1 MIGAGLTS
9 KFRKLLIVLMMGS
22 VLLSACSNAPT
33 RAPGTYTVKRGDT
46 LYSISFRYGLDY
58 REVARRNRI
67 GRDYVIYPGQVL
79 YLVPSNRAP
88 AQSARSSQAPR
99 TPPPAVVPPAS
110 AAVSWSWPAD
120 NVNVTLTERP
130 NYGQGLTLTGRIGQE
145 IHAAAEGSV
154 VYVGSGLLG
163 YGQLVI
169 IKHNETYLSAYAHTQ
184 TVLVREGETTR
195 AGQAIATM
203 GEGPGQQPML
213 YFEIRVNGKPVD
225 PLGFLPRRSS

>member
-1 MIGAGLTS
+1 MRALKLRGLV
-9 KFRKLLIVLMMGS
+9 IVLMVVGG
-22 VLLSACSNAPT
+22 VLLAGCSSAPT

-88 AQSARSSQAPR
+88 AQSAARSSQSPR
-99 TPPPAVVPPAS
+99 TPPPAVPPAS
-110 AAVSWSWPAD
+110 AAVRWQWPAD
-120 NVNVTLTERP
+120 NVGVKLTERP
-130 NYGQGLTLTGRIGQE
+130 NYGQGLTLTGRLGQE

-169 IKHNETYLSAYAHTQ
+169 IKHNDTYLSAYAHTQ
-184 TVLVREGETTR
+184 TVLVREGETAR
-195 AGQAIATM
+195 AGQPIATM

-225 PLGFLPRRSS
+225 PLGFLPRRSG